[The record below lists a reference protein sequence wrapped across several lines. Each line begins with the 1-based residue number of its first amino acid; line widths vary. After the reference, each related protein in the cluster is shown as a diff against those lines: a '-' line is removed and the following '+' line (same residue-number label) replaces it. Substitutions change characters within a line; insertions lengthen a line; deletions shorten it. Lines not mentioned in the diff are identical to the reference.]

1 MLLSQ
6 DLNTEQHA
14 VSLSLSLSVDMDV
27 KQTIRHSPHLFDV
40 HILFINNAQSRQ
52 HSIGPPAS
60 STCIRS
66 FVCTVSVFYTSE
78 YCLPLVAMVTW
89 HLFAFLSTLLNLH
102 CNWICILYTTQ
113 KHHITRKST
122 LCSTASTP
130 VLGIGTLLSV
140 TWSYQ
145 EWVGRLVTG
154 FLCCRTPCLE
164 STADRLETL
173 VFNCFIQEKTQEFSV
188 SCCLH
193 WEHCV
198 NSGMRH
204 RSDCRGRTTSHCCCC
219 YCYYVCIFCCSC
231 LVTVMLWWAKVDFK
245 KVNF

>member
-1 MLLSQ
+1 MIVHSWHTQQHLSDSTSQ
-6 DLNTEQHA
+6 CCYHRTWTLNNMQ
-14 VSLSLSLSVDMDV
+14 SLSLSVDMDV

-66 FVCTVSVFYTSE
+66 FVSTVSVFYTSE

-204 RSDCRGRTTSHCCCC
+204 RSDCRGCDASHCC
-219 YCYYVCIFCCSC
+219 YCYYY
-231 LVTVMLWWAKVDFK
+231 LK
-245 KVNF
+245 

>member
-1 MLLSQ
+1 MIVHSWHTQQHLSDSTSQ
-6 DLNTEQHA
+6 CCYHRTWTLNNMQ
-14 VSLSLSLSVDMDV
+14 SLSLSVDMDV

-52 HSIGPPAS
+52 HSIGPPVS

-154 FLCCRTPCLE
+154 LSLLPHPVFGINCRPTWNSCVQLFHSRKNSRVFCFMLLTLRTLCEL
-164 STADRLETL
+164 
-173 VFNCFIQEKTQEFSV
+173 
-188 SCCLH
+188 
-193 WEHCV
+193 W
-198 NSGMRH
+198 MRH
-204 RSDCRGRTTSHCCCC
+204 RSDCRGRDASHSC
-219 YCYYVCIFCCSC
+219 YCYYY
-231 LVTVMLWWAKVDFK
+231 LK
-245 KVNF
+245 